1 MESIA
6 VVSIVGDKC
15 TGYSE
20 GQTVFDVLDGF
31 LSKGISVEVNMAG
44 VAFSSSS
51 FYNAAFGELILKY
64 DLVFLKDKLH
74 FKNLSAKD
82 KFLLS
87 KSVSFAK
94 KMKVEAA

>member
-1 MESIA
+1 MDSIT

-15 TGYSE
+15 TGYPE
-20 GQTVFDVLDGF
+20 GKTVFDVLDGF
-31 LSKGISVEVNMAG
+31 LSNGIAIEVDMAG
-44 VAFSSSS
+44 IAFSSSS
-51 FYNAAFGELILKY
+51 FYNAAFGELVLKY

-87 KSVSFAK
+87 KSISFAK
-94 KMKVEAA
+94 KMKAEAA